1 MYRPLPKELTI
12 KTSPIEGLGLFTNED
27 IKANNFI
34 GLTHIRHEK
43 FENKVL
49 SFDLSNTV
57 LLMMSS
63 GKFGGF
69 NFDKL
74 KNL

>member
-1 MYRPLPKELTI
+1 MRI
-12 KTSPIEGLGLFTNED
+12 KRLKPIDSKLISESFNHKNLVVFDDL
-27 IKANNFI
+27 
-34 GLTHIRHEK
+34 EK

-49 SFDLSNTV
+49 SLDLSNTV

-69 NFDKL
+69 DFDKL

>member
-1 MYRPLPKELTI
+1 M
-12 KTSPIEGLGLFTNED
+12 FD
-27 IKANNFI
+27 D
-34 GLTHIRHEK
+34 HEK